1 MKFTKNRVIRSMGNT
16 LLYIYIIIYTWR
28 FFILIFGICP
38 RNVEESVCTGI
49 LEFNSRFCERMA
61 EELSDSSP
69 DEPQLPRPVVN
80 GELSLFCRDMLLK
93 HEIERF
99 IVGKCCGYAAFFFL
113 LFFLFFLVRRINF
126 I

>member
-1 MKFTKNRVIRSMGNT
+1 MA
-16 LLYIYIIIYTWR
+16 

-99 IVGKCCGYAAFFFL
+99 IVGKCCGYAAFFFF
-113 LFFLFFLVRRINF
+113 FFLFVFFGKEDQFHLNVYLHGNYWKKFCLIS
-126 I
+126 